1 MLRSVWKVLDESPGQ
16 RDIYL
21 RSCNSKL
28 LPMMFCSTLWVEN
41 EVGLVRPE
49 TFGRIL

>member
-1 MLRSVWKVLDESPGQ
+1 MLRSVWKVLDDSPGQ

-21 RSCNSKL
+21 RSCSSRL